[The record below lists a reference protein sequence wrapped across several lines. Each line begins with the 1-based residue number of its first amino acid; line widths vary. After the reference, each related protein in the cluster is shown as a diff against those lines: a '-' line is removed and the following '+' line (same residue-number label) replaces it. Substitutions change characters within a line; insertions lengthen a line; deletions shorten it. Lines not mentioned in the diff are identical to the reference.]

1 MSLNQNQSLNMLRM
15 DKKVFSVS
23 SLDDESD
30 EQQYWLSKSPTERFY
45 CVEILRQIMYGYD
58 PITTR
63 LQRFFEVTELL

>member
-1 MSLNQNQSLNMLRM
+1 MSLNQNQSLNMLKM
-15 DKKVFSVS
+15 DKKAFSVS

-30 EQQYWLSKSPTERFY
+30 EQQYWLSKSPIERLY

-58 PITTR
+58 PLTTR

>member
-1 MSLNQNQSLNMLRM
+1 MSLNQNQSLNMLKM
-15 DKKVFSVS
+15 DKKAFSVS

-30 EQQYWLSKSPTERFY
+30 EQQYWLSKPPIERLY

-58 PITTR
+58 PLTTR

>member
-1 MSLNQNQSLNMLRM
+1 MLKM
-15 DKKVFSVS
+15 DKKAFSVS

-30 EQQYWLSKSPTERFY
+30 EQQYWLSKLPIERLY

-58 PITTR
+58 PLTTR